1 MIWGLSTSAF
11 TQLHVI
17 ISLIGIGS
25 GLLVAFGLVRN
36 KRYDGATAIFLAT
49 TLLTS
54 VTGFA
59 FPNEHITPGIKIG
72 IISCVLLA
80 FSIIAR
86 YITKLGGVWRA
97 IYVITAMI
105 AQFLNC
111 FVLVVQLFEKVPSLK
126 SLGLQPPFLAV
137 QVPVLIVFV
146 VLTVLGVKNFRPVA

>member
-1 MIWGLSTSAF
+1 MIWGLSTAAF

-25 GLLVAFGLVRN
+25 GFLVAFGLIKG
-36 KRYDGATAIFLAT
+36 KRFDGATAIFLVT

-59 FPNEHITPGIKIG
+59 FPNEHITPGIKLG
-72 IISCVLLA
+72 IISCVVLA

-86 YITKLGGVWRA
+86 YITKLGGVWCTV
-97 IYVITAMI
+97 YVVTAMI

-111 FVLVVQLFEKVPSLK
+111 FVLVVQLFMKVPSLK
-126 SLGLQPPFLAV
+126 ALGLHEPFLAV
-137 QVPVLIVFV
+137 QVPMLIVFV
-146 VLTVLGVKNFRPVA
+146 VLTILGVKNFRNA

>member
-1 MIWGLSTSAF
+1 MIWGLSTAAF

-25 GLLVAFGLVRN
+25 GFLVAFGLIKN
-36 KRYDGATAIFLAT
+36 KRFDGATAIFLTT

-59 FPNEHITPGIKIG
+59 FPNEHITPGIKVG

-80 FSIIAR
+80 LSIIAR
-86 YITKLGGVWRA
+86 YITKLGGISRPV
-97 IYVITAMI
+97 YVITAMI

-111 FVLVVQLFEKVPSLK
+111 FVLVVQLFEKVPSLT
-126 SLGLQPPFLAV
+126 SLGFRPPFLAV
-137 QVPVLIVFV
+137 QVPMLMVFV
-146 VLTVLGVKNFRPVA
+146 VREILSAKNFRPA